1 MKKRFLISKWKGFL
15 FAVLW
20 TISFGLFAQHITVN
34 GSVTDVTGMSV
45 IGATIMVEQN
55 SSIGTVTDIDGNYTL
70 NNVPSDASLQF
81 SYVGMETQ
89 IVEVNGR
96 TNINVVMA
104 SDTELLDEL
113 VVVGYGT
120 MQKKQVTSS
129 ITSLSASDLP
139 KGVGGSSIANALQGK
154 VAGLVMSGTA
164 SPNSGNTFQ
173 LRGMAS
179 INTSRAPLIVIDGM
193 PGGDIRLSLIH
204 I

>member
-15 FAVLW
+15 FALLW
-20 TISFGLFAQHITVN
+20 TISFGIFAQNITVN

-104 SDTELLDEL
+104 SYRIYDKY
-113 VVVGYGT
+113 V
-120 MQKKQVTSS
+120 Q
-129 ITSLSASDLP
+129 
-139 KGVGGSSIANALQGK
+139 
-154 VAGLVMSGTA
+154 
-164 SPNSGNTFQ
+164 
-173 LRGMAS
+173 
-179 INTSRAPLIVIDGM
+179 
-193 PGGDIRLSLIH
+193 IH
-204 I
+204 L